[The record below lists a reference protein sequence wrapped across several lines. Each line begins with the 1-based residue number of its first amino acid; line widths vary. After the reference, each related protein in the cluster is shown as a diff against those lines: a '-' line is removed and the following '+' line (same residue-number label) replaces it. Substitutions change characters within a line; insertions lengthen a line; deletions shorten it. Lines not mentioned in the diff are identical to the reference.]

1 MVHYYAEPDHQPQHV
16 YLGAAQA
23 LRRDLES
30 AQ

>member
-1 MVHYYAEPDHQPQHV
+1 MVHYYADENHDPQHV

-23 LRRDLES
+23 LRRDLSS